1 MGHLGYSGADEHE
14 VHEGELA
21 EEEVH
26 GGVEPHVQVDEEDHE
41 SVCQERH
48 CEDAQDQ
55 REEKDVSGR
64 VTKNP
69 HQDEVRVECLIV
81 PFHDEY
87 FLYLE
92 PHEVRNITYLDNY
105 LYTVHSMC
113 YPGKPTYMVCQDWER
128 MSRGFAVR
136 WS

>member
-1 MGHLGYSGADEHE
+1 MGFTSCYRNGLPARQVAVGHLGYSSADEHE

-69 HQDEVRVECLIV
+69 HQDEVRVECLIL
-81 PFHDEY
+81 PLHKKRL
-87 FLYLE
+87 LYLE
-92 PHEVRNITYLDNY
+92 AQEVTNVNY
-105 LYTVHSMC
+105 LGYYLFIIHSTCGMLVNQH
-113 YPGKPTYMVCQDWER
+113 T
-128 MSRGFAVR
+128 
-136 WS
+136 

>member
-26 GGVEPHVQVDEEDHE
+26 GGVEPQVQVDEENHE

-55 REEKDVSGR
+55 REEKDVSGC
-64 VTKNP
+64 VTKNS
-69 HQDEVRVECLIV
+69 HQDEVSVECQIL
-81 PFHDEY
+81 PLHNKCL
-87 FLYLE
+87 LYLE
-92 PHEVRNITYLDNY
+92 AEEVTNINY
-105 LYTVHSMC
+105 LGYYLVIILSMC
-113 YPGKPTYMVCQDWER
+113 STLGNQHT
-128 MSRGFAVR
+128 
-136 WS
+136 